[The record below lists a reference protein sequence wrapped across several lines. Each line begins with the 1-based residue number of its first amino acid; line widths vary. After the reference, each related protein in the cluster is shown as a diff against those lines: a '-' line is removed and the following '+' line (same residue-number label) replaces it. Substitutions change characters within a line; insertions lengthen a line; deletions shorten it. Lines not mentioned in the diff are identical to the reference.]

1 MAMIVDDCKTPLGKT
16 KIDPNRL
23 LEILNSLNHSIKF
36 TMESSNKELLLLTI
50 LIQRSDDKMWM
61 DIYFKPTDT
70 RRCLQFSFI
79 HPNYYQK
86 DIQLTLQRRICTIV
100 ENQQKKLEYLSKLK
114 EILKKYDYP
123 VYIITNGI
131 KKTLKIQQNKL
142 REPRETQTVETL
154 PFISTFDPNNPPV
167 YYAMKNFIE
176 VFKRNNVPEF
186 ESIKLINSKPQPANF
201 KKLLT

>member
-1 MAMIVDDCKTPLGKT
+1 MAMIADDCKTPLGKT

-23 LEILNSLNHSIKF
+23 LAILNSLNHSIKF

-70 RRCLQFSFI
+70 RRCLQFSSI
-79 HPNYYQK
+79 HPNYCQK
-86 DIQLTLQRRICTIV
+86 DIPLTLARRICTIV
-100 ENQQKKLEYLSKLK
+100 ENQQRKLENLSKLK

-131 KKTLKIQQNKL
+131 KKPLKIQQK
-142 REPRETQTVETL
+142 
-154 PFISTFDPNNPPV
+154 
-167 YYAMKNFIE
+167 
-176 VFKRNNVPEF
+176 
-186 ESIKLINSKPQPANF
+186 
-201 KKLLT
+201 

>member
-23 LEILNSLNHSIKF
+23 LAILNSLNHSIKF

-70 RRCLQFSFI
+70 RRCLQFSSI
-79 HPNYYQK
+79 HPNYCQK
-86 DIQLTLQRRICTIV
+86 DIPLTLARRICTIV
-100 ENQQKKLEYLSKLK
+100 ENQQRKLENLSKLK

-131 KKTLKIQQNKL
+131 KKPLKIQQK
-142 REPRETQTVETL
+142 
-154 PFISTFDPNNPPV
+154 
-167 YYAMKNFIE
+167 
-176 VFKRNNVPEF
+176 
-186 ESIKLINSKPQPANF
+186 
-201 KKLLT
+201 

>member
-23 LEILNSLNHSIKF
+23 LAILNSLNHSIKF

-50 LIQRSDDKMWM
+50 LIQRSDDKIWM

-79 HPNYYQK
+79 HPNYCQK
-86 DIQLTLQRRICTIV
+86 DIPLTLARRICTIV
-100 ENQQKKLEYLSKLK
+100 ENQQKKLEHLSKSK

-123 VYIITNGI
+123 VYIITNRI
-131 KKTLKIQQNKL
+131 KETPKNSAKL
-142 REPRETQTVETL
+142 NL
-154 PFISTFDPNNPPV
+154 GN
-167 YYAMKNFIE
+167 
-176 VFKRNNVPEF
+176 
-186 ESIKLINSKPQPANF
+186 
-201 KKLLT
+201 

>member
-23 LEILNSLNHSIKF
+23 LAILNSLNHSIKF

-70 RRCLQFSFI
+70 RRCLQFSSI
-79 HPNYYQK
+79 HPNYCQK
-86 DIQLTLQRRICTIV
+86 DIPLTLARRICTIV
-100 ENQQKKLEYLSKLK
+100 ENQQKKLENLSKLK

-131 KKTLKIQQNKL
+131 KKPLKIQQK
-142 REPRETQTVETL
+142 
-154 PFISTFDPNNPPV
+154 
-167 YYAMKNFIE
+167 
-176 VFKRNNVPEF
+176 
-186 ESIKLINSKPQPANF
+186 
-201 KKLLT
+201 

>member
-23 LEILNSLNHSIKF
+23 LAILNSLNHSIKF
-36 TMESSNKELLLLTI
+36 TMESSNKELLLLTT
-50 LIQRSDDKMWM
+50 LIQRSHDKIGM

-79 HPNYYQK
+79 HPNYCQK
-86 DIQLTLQRRICTIV
+86 DIPLTLARRICTIV
-100 ENQQKKLEYLSKLK
+100 ENQQKKLENLSKLK

-131 KKTLKIQQNKL
+131 KKPLKIQQK
-142 REPRETQTVETL
+142 
-154 PFISTFDPNNPPV
+154 
-167 YYAMKNFIE
+167 
-176 VFKRNNVPEF
+176 
-186 ESIKLINSKPQPANF
+186 
-201 KKLLT
+201 

>member
-16 KIDPNRL
+16 KIDANRL
-23 LEILNSLNHSIKF
+23 LAILNSLNHSIKF

-79 HPNYYQK
+79 HPNYCQK
-86 DIQLTLQRRICTIV
+86 DIPLTLARRICTIV
-100 ENQQKKLEYLSKLK
+100 ENQQRKLENLSKLK

-131 KKTLKIQQNKL
+131 KKPLKIQQK
-142 REPRETQTVETL
+142 
-154 PFISTFDPNNPPV
+154 
-167 YYAMKNFIE
+167 
-176 VFKRNNVPEF
+176 
-186 ESIKLINSKPQPANF
+186 
-201 KKLLT
+201 